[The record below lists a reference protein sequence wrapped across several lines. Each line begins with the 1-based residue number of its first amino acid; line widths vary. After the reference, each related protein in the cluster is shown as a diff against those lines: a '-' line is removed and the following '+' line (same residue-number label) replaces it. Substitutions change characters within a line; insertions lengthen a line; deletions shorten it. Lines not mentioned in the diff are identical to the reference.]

1 MGQKLKKILSILSV
15 KLISKKLRH
24 TQAKTKDYLRLLL
37 LKLKR
42 GGAKPPKD
50 DKKETFGRKK
60 NKAF

>member
-15 KLISKKLRH
+15 KLISKKFRH

-42 GGAKPPKD
+42 GGAKPPKGI
-50 DKKETFGRKK
+50 KKRRSGEK